1 MVFMNDKNATHNAG
15 KTATCDPPRFLRIAD
30 VIDRVGLSR
39 TTIWRL
45 EATGEF
51 PKSVVI
57 SEGRRAWIESE
68 VQEWIE
74 LKIAERDS
82 GPGDVLD
89 IYARRPR
96 LHA

>member
-1 MVFMNDKNATHNAG
+1 MGVMNETKAPQQ
-15 KTATCDPPRFLRIAD
+15 KLKCDPTRFLRIKD

-51 PKSVVI
+51 PKSVRV
-57 SEGRRAWIESE
+57 SEGRSAWIESE
-68 VQEWIE
+68 IQSWIE
-74 LKIAERDS
+74 AKISERDS

-89 IYARRPR
+89 ICARRPHLR
-96 LHA
+96 A